1 MKHKISELESKGI
14 HPDRNNVQPHLNNIK
29 MFTKLGMLDTHFWL
43 YEYCLTNV
51 HKLFFQGQKLAK
63 DLRELQ

>member
-29 MFTKLGMLDTHFWL
+29 MFTKSGVLDTFDFMNV
-43 YEYCLTNV
+43 YC
-51 HKLFFQGQKLAK
+51 
-63 DLRELQ
+63 